1 MTMGNQIIL
10 NYRTEHDRWVIDFNH
25 EQENFGVFKAFLE
38 QLEFDIQQNNLKR
51 LVLCMRQDNKSVLAQ
66 AVLDYMKEIKAPI
79 DMEKTND

>member
-1 MTMGNQIIL
+1 MSNQIIL

-66 AVLDYMKEIKAPI
+66 AVLDYMKDINAPI
-79 DMEKTND
+79 DMGKKDE

>member
-1 MTMGNQIIL
+1 MSNQIIL
-10 NYRTEHDRWVIDFNH
+10 NYRIEHDRWAIDFNH

-38 QLEFDIQQNNLKR
+38 QLEFDIQQHNIKR

-66 AVLDYMKEIKAPI
+66 AVLDYMKEINAPI

>member
-1 MTMGNQIIL
+1 MNNQIIL

-38 QLEFDIQQNNLKR
+38 QLEFDVQQDNIKR
-51 LVLCMRQDNKSVLAQ
+51 LVSCMRQDNKSVLAQ
-66 AVLDYMKEIKAPI
+66 AVLDYMQEINAAI

>member
-1 MTMGNQIIL
+1 MSDQIIL

-66 AVLDYMKEIKAPI
+66 AVLDYMKETNAPI
-79 DMEKTND
+79 DMEKE

>member
-1 MTMGNQIIL
+1 MNNQIIL

-38 QLEFDIQQNNLKR
+38 QLEFDIQQDNIKR
-51 LVLCMRQDNKSVLAQ
+51 LVLCMRKDNKSVLAQ
-66 AVLDYMKEIKAPI
+66 AVLDYMKEINAPI

>member
-1 MTMGNQIIL
+1 MSNQIIL

-38 QLEFDIQQNNLKR
+38 QLEFDIQQHNIKR
-51 LVLCMRQDNKSVLAQ
+51 LVSCMRQDNKSVLAQ
-66 AVLDYMKEIKAPI
+66 AVLDYMQEINAAI

>member
-1 MTMGNQIIL
+1 MRNQIIL

-38 QLEFDIQQNNLKR
+38 QLEFDIQQHNIKR

-66 AVLDYMKEIKAPI
+66 AVLDYMKEINAPI
-79 DMEKTND
+79 DTEKRDE

>member
-1 MTMGNQIIL
+1 MSNQIIL

-38 QLEFDIQQNNLKR
+38 QLEFDVQQDNIKR
-51 LVLCMRQDNKSVLAQ
+51 LVSCMRQDNKSVLAQ
-66 AVLDYMKEIKAPI
+66 AVLDYMQEINAAI